1 MIAEWLSGILAGS
14 PVAAWATNLLGA
26 DAAGVLAL
34 GAKPI
39 LVLLG
44 LGLTGLGI
52 WGRKKVSRG
61 TQTDGG

>member
-14 PVAAWATNLLGA
+14 PVAAWATNLLGPN
-26 DAAGVLAL
+26 AAGALAQ
-34 GAKPI
+34 GAKPL

-52 WGRKKVSRG
+52 WGRKKICRE
-61 TQTDGG
+61 TRIDG